1 MANAMDVYPPRD
13 LPGRADDWGRRV
25 EAVSED
31 LYKSQVQ
38 LQQTLNNGQ
47 RATAG
52 QLALLSRQLKRVTEN
67 QDDLLGRVSH
77 FNSSSLGSESH
88 NSSGDYPKDGA
99 GVSFFLPEGRAVQIL
114 VTFAGAT
121 GTISSA
127 GSSRVDLRTLI
138 DGSLADDIYSA
149 GRMYSIQNTP
159 FDGSIV
165 TSYLTNLAAGPHSV
179 APLVRFSSPGAGSYV
194 ICNAASTTV
203 NVLQKTV

>member
-67 QDDLLGRVSH
+67 QEDLLGRVSYQAVSGGSVVGT
-77 FNSSSLGSESH
+77 FSPGVYDLSGLDLTVILDTPRVVKVTQFGNYFANKVVALTGANINGSRYFRTSFSESTVVGRPTVAESVVG
-88 NSSGDYPKDGA
+88 NYSGIFSLPAGTHVIKPCLNVQGA
-99 GVSFFLPEGRAVQIL
+99 SGPLTVNGF
-114 VTFAGAT
+114 
-121 GTISSA
+121 
-127 GSSRVDLRTLI
+127 
-138 DGSLADDIYSA
+138 
-149 GRMYSIQNTP
+149 
-159 FDGSIV
+159 SIV
-165 TSYLTNLAAGPHSV
+165 V
-179 APLVRFSSPGAGSYV
+179 D
-194 ICNAASTTV
+194 
-203 NVLQKTV
+203 VLQKTV